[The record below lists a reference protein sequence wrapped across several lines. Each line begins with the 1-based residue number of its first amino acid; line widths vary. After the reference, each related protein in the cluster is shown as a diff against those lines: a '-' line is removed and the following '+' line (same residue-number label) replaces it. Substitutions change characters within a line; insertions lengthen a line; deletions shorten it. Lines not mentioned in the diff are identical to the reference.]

1 MAYLG
6 RSTDGFG
13 VRDRFVYTAS
23 GSETSL
29 SGADDNSR
37 TLKFQDGIYVDV
49 YLNGVFLLRG
59 TDYVTTTAN
68 TIASIA
74 SLAANDIVE
83 IIVYD
88 VFTVADTVSKA
99 RGGSFGGAITSEGA
113 LTASS
118 TLSVTGTST
127 LTGAQ
132 TLTGTTSAT
141 QIDMEGETIFEE
153 RAIMLEGTD
162 SDFSNEGSL
171 LLLDASASGT
181 DAGEKLLF
189 EANTLDSLI
198 KEDPPFLILEDN
210 DSNGFIRVNSATNE
224 RGSGEQKIVLEIG
237 TQFDIPNTLTAP
249 KVTGVAEIANVG
261 GGQNTNFD
269 NSVSVD
275 VKAIALAAGSH
286 ILDLNRN
293 ANFKLTLSGNITLVN
308 PAELTAGTTGSIFI
322 VQDGTGS
329 RTVSY
334 GNSWDFIGGT
344 APTMT
349 TTASAIDRI
358 DYIVLDATNIHAV
371 ATLAYS

>member
-37 TLKFQDGIYVDV
+37 VLKFQDGTYVDV

-59 TDYVTTTAN
+59 TDYTTTTAN
-68 TIASIA
+68 TIGSLA
-74 SLAANDIVE
+74 SLAASDIVE
-83 IIVYD
+83 VIVYD
-88 VFTVADTVSKA
+88 VFSVANTVKA
-99 RGGSFGGAITSEGA
+99 SGGSFTGGVTFDSTATVTGA
-113 LTASS
+113 ATLSS
-118 TLSVTGTST
+118 TLAVTGT
-127 LTGAQ
+127 Q

-141 QIDMEGETIFEE
+141 QIDIEGETLLEE

-189 EANTLDSLI
+189 EANTLDSLT

-249 KVTGVAEIANVG
+249 KVTGVSEIANIG

-275 VKAIALAAGSH
+275 VKAMSLPAGNH
-286 ILDLNRN
+286 ILDLDRN

-308 PAELTAGTTGSIFI
+308 PAELTAGTTGSIFV

-334 GNSWDFIGGT
+334 GTTWDFIGGT

-349 TTASAIDRI
+349 TAANSVDRI
-358 DYIVLDATNIHAV
+358 DYIVLDATNINAV

>member
-13 VRDRFVYTAS
+13 VRDRFLFTAS

-29 SGADDNSR
+29 SGADDNGR
-37 TLKFQDGIYVDV
+37 TLKFQDGTYVDV
-49 YLNGVFLLRG
+49 FMNGVLLFRDS
-59 TDYVTTTAN
+59 DYNTTTAN
-68 TIASIA
+68 TIGGLA
-74 SLAANDIVE
+74 SLAANDVME

-88 VFTVADTVSKA
+88 VFSVADTVSKT
-99 RGGSFGGAITSEGA
+99 GGTFSGDVTF
-113 LTASS
+113 SS
-118 TLSVTGTST
+118 TTTM
-127 LTGAQ
+127 TGAQ

-141 QIDMEGETIFEE
+141 QIDIEGETLLEE

-162 SDFSNEGSL
+162 SNLSNEGSL

-189 EANTLDSLI
+189 EANTLDSLT
-198 KEDPPFLILEDN
+198 KEDPDALVLEDN
-210 DSNGFIRVNSATNE
+210 DENGFLFQDTSTNARVSTT
-224 RGSGEQKIVLEIG
+224 KIVLERG
-237 TQFDIPNTLTAP
+237 TNFEIPNTLTAP
-249 KVTGVAEIANVG
+249 KVTGTAEIATVG

-275 VKAIALAAGSH
+275 IKEMSLGAGSH

-308 PAELTAGTTGSIFI
+308 PANLTAGTTGSIFI

-329 RTVSY
+329 RTASF
-334 GNSWDFIGGT
+334 GTSWDFIGGT
-344 APTMT
+344 APTL
-349 TTASAIDRI
+349 TTAADSVDRI
-358 DYIVLDATNIHAV
+358 DYIVLDSTNIHAV

>member
-1 MAYLG
+1 MPYLG
-6 RSTDGFG
+6 RSTSGFG
-13 VRDRFVYTAS
+13 VRDRFLFTAS

-29 SGADDNSR
+29 SGADDNGR
-37 TLKFQDGIYVDV
+37 VLKFQDGTYVDV
-49 YLNGVFLLRG
+49 FMNGVLLFRD
-59 TDYVTTTAN
+59 TDYNTATAN
-68 TIASIA
+68 TISGLA
-74 SLAANDIVE
+74 SLAASDVIE

-88 VFTVADTVSKA
+88 IFSVADTVSKS
-99 RGGSFGGAITSEGA
+99 GGTFSGEVSF
-113 LTASS
+113 AS
-118 TLSVTGTST
+118 TTTM
-127 LTGAQ
+127 TGAQ

-141 QIDMEGETIFEE
+141 QIDIEGETLLEE

-162 SDFSNEGSL
+162 SDLSNEGSL

-189 EANTLDSLI
+189 EANTLDSLT
-198 KEDPPFLILEDN
+198 KEDPDALVLEDN
-210 DSNGFIRVNSATNE
+210 DENGFLFQDTSTNARVSTT
-224 RGSGEQKIVLEIG
+224 KIVLERG
-237 TQFDIPNTLTAP
+237 TNFEIPNTLTAP
-249 KVTGVAEIANVG
+249 KVTGTAEIATVG

-275 VKAIALAAGSH
+275 IKEMSLAAGSH
-286 ILDLNRN
+286 ILDLDRN

-308 PAELTAGTTGSIFI
+308 PANLTAGTTGSIFI

-334 GNSWDFIGGT
+334 GNSWDFAGGT

-349 TTASAIDRI
+349 TTASAVDRI
-358 DYIVLDATNIHAV
+358 DYIVLDSTNIHAV

>member
-13 VRDRFVYTAS
+13 VRDRFVFTAS

-29 SGADDNSR
+29 SGSDDNGR
-37 TLKFQDGIYVDV
+37 TLKYQDGTYIDV
-49 YLNGVFLLRG
+49 FMNGVLLLRG
-59 TDYVTTTAN
+59 TDYNTTTAN
-68 TIASIA
+68 TISGLA
-74 SLAANDIVE
+74 SLAASDVVE

-88 VFTVADTVSKA
+88 VFSVANTVSQT
-99 RGGSFGGAITSEGA
+99 GGTYTGDVTF
-113 LTASS
+113 SS
-118 TLSVTGTST
+118 TTTF
-127 LTGAQ
+127 TGAQ

-141 QIDMEGETIFEE
+141 QIDIEGETLLEE

-162 SDFSNEGSL
+162 SDLSNEGSL

-189 EANTLDSLI
+189 EANTLDSLT
-198 KEDPPFLILEDN
+198 KEDPDALVLEDN
-210 DSNGFIRVNSATNE
+210 DENGFLFQDTSTNARVSTT
-224 RGSGEQKIVLEIG
+224 KIVLERG
-237 TQFDIPNTLTAP
+237 TNFEIPNTLTAP
-249 KVTGVAEIANVG
+249 KVTGTAEIATVG

-275 VKAIALAAGSH
+275 IKEMSLAAGSH
-286 ILDLNRN
+286 ILDLDRN

-308 PAELTAGTTGSIFI
+308 PANLTAGTTGSIFI

-329 RTVSY
+329 RTASF
-334 GNSWDFIGGT
+334 GTSWDFIGGT
-344 APTMT
+344 APTL
-349 TTASAIDRI
+349 TTAADSVDRI
-358 DYIVLDATNIHAV
+358 DYIVLDSTNIHAV